1 MFITALILV
10 LALVGAHTTIINLI
24 KRTYDFDSDHAVW
37 FLKEVI
43 KDVTYS
49 RGNNWLN
56 NTDFPYVIETDFK
69 SMHTDEIKKQWDG
82 ILNMQSTLTQSWG
95 TDSEGV
101 AFYWFVCPWN
111 EAYEDGYISM
121 IRNTAKICLLNMH
134 CTITDVVVDFFD
146 YNIPNYRV
154 CRIRYARTATEQL
167 SFRNI
172 QVSSELDNIGGA
184 INEVHDDELD
194 MELNLFG

>member
-10 LALVGAHTTIINLI
+10 LALVGAYTSIINFI

-49 RGNNWLN
+49 RANYWLHL
-56 NTDFPYVIETDFK
+56 TDFPSVINSDFK
-69 SMHTDEIKKQWDG
+69 SMHTDEIKKQWDN

-101 AFYWFVCPWN
+101 AFYWFVCPWD
-111 EAYEDGYISM
+111 EAYKDGYISM
-121 IRNTAKICLLNMH
+121 IRNTAKICLSNMH